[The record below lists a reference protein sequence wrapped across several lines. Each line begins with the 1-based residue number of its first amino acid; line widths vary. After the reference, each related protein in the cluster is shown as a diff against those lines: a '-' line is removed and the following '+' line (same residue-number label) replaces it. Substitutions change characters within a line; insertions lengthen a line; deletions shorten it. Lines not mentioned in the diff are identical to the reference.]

1 VIAVRLLSYFP
12 VVYAFGNQGG
22 FLVWEGA
29 ARSADAQISVWRLDS
44 ILLSVC
50 FSGPVLLFAVL
61 QTELHQKCFIRARPP
76 CCWSHK
82 RQAPFL
88 NSALAVSYQLH
99 ECPDSAARDLIR
111 EARRLLRPGG
121 TIAITDNSVSRSA
134 VHSLLA
140 MDNV

>member
-1 VIAVRLLSYFP
+1 MQLRLLPYVSVVHAFWNRRGFP
-12 VVYAFGNQGG
+12 S
-22 FLVWEGA
+22 WKDA
-29 ARSADAQISVWRLDS
+29 ATSADAQVSVWRLDS

-61 QTELHQKCFIRARPP
+61 QTELHQKCCIRARPS

-82 RQAPFL
+82 RRVSFL
-88 NSALAVSYQLH
+88 NSALAVSFQLH

-121 TIAITDNSVSRSA
+121 TIAITDNSVSSSA
-134 VHSLLA
+134 VHSA
-140 MDNV
+140 MDDA